1 MAQPQQQQDLLS
13 DEQLKELIRQQQLP
27 CHNQ

>member
-13 DEQLKELIRQQQLP
+13 DEQLKELIRQQQLT